1 MAGALS
7 GLVDSVHERGDVL
20 GVTVGFSLL
29 RATAQGARAGVLHTR
44 RGDIPTP
51 VFMPVATRASFRHIS
66 LADARSSGA
75 QIILS
80 NTYHLLDAPGPEV
93 FESFGDIHRFMGWTG
108 AVLTDSGGYQIFS
121 LPGERSITAR
131 GAHFRLPSG
140 RKHLLTPESSI
151 EMQQAIGSEIMM
163 ALDVCVDSTSNEL
176 HTREAMATTHAWAAR
191 SLEAHARR
199 PRGQALFGIVQGG
212 VHPVLREESAAA
224 ITALPFDGFAIGG
237 LAVGETRSERETM
250 TALCTPLLPPHKPRY
265 LMGVGTPLDLVEAVH
280 RGVDLFDCIL
290 PTKMAQQGWAY
301 TFRGVLEAMR
311 PAMRHAQGPLEP
323 GCTCLACQSQ
333 PLGYIHHLLRVG
345 NAQGV
350 RWLAIHNIHHTQAL
364 MARLRRAILADGW
377 DALYH
382 ELCQQLPQ
390 RLKEPL
396 LG

>member
-1 MAGALS
+1 M
-7 GLVDSVHERGDVL
+7 
-20 GVTVGFSLL
+20 TVGFSLL
-29 RATAQGARAGVLHTR
+29 HTTGSGARAGVLHTR
-44 RGDIPTP
+44 RGEIPTP

-66 LADARSSGA
+66 LDDARSSGA
-75 QIILS
+75 KIILS
-80 NTYHLLDAPGPEV
+80 NTYHLLDAPGPAV

-121 LPGERSITAR
+121 LPGERSITQR

-140 RKHLLTPESSI
+140 RRHLLTPESSI
-151 EMQQAIGSEIMM
+151 EVQQAIGSEIMM
-163 ALDVCVDSTSNEL
+163 ALDVCVDSTSDERR
-176 HTREAMATTHAWAAR
+176 TREAMATTHAWAAR
-191 SLEAHARR
+191 SLEAHARK

-212 VHPVLREESAAA
+212 VHAELRAESAAA

-237 LAVGETRSERETM
+237 LAVGETRSERESM
-250 TALCTPLLPPHKPRY
+250 TALCTALLPQDKPRY
-265 LMGVGTPLDLVEAVH
+265 LMGVGTPLDLVEAVQ

-301 TFRGVLEAMR
+301 TFQGVLEAMR
-311 PAMRHAQGPLEP
+311 PSMQHAQGPLEP
-323 GCTCLACQSQ
+323 GCTCLACHSQ

-364 MARLRRAILADGW
+364 MARLRSAILTDGW
-377 DALYH
+377 PALYA
-382 ELCQQLPQ
+382 ELSERLPR

-396 LG
+396 RG

>member
-1 MAGALS
+1 LTAWTRGATCA
-7 GLVDSVHERGDVL
+7 

-29 RATAQGARAGVLHTR
+29 RTTLPGARAGVLHTR

-66 LADARSSGA
+66 LDDARSTSA
-75 QIILS
+75 KIILS

-93 FESFGDIHRFMGWTG
+93 FESFGDIHRFMGWAG

-121 LPGERSITAR
+121 LPGERSITQR

-140 RKHLLTPESSI
+140 RKHLLTPESSV
-151 EMQQAIGSEIMM
+151 EMQQAIGSDIMM
-163 ALDVCVDSTSNEL
+163 ALDVCVDSTSDEL
-176 HTREAMATTHAWAAR
+176 RTREAMATTHAWAAR

-199 PRGQALFGIVQGG
+199 QRGQALFGIVQGG
-212 VHPVLREESAAA
+212 VHPALREESAAA

-237 LAVGETRSERETM
+237 LAVGETRTERETM
-250 TALCTPLLPPHKPRY
+250 TALCTALLPEDKPRY
-265 LMGVGTPLDLVEAVH
+265 LMGVGTPLDLVQAVH
-280 RGVDLFDCIL
+280 RGVDMFDCIL

-301 TFRGVLEAMR
+301 TFQGVLEAMR
-311 PAMRHAQGPLEP
+311 PAMQHAQGPLEP

-350 RWLAIHNIHHTQAL
+350 RWLAIHNIHHLQAL
-364 MARLRRAILADGW
+364 MARLRGAILADAW
-377 DALYH
+377 QTLY
-382 ELCQQLPQ
+382 LQLSERLPH
-390 RLKEPL
+390 RLKSPL
-396 LG
+396 LSAAEFSP

>member
-1 MAGALS
+1 M
-7 GLVDSVHERGDVL
+7 
-20 GVTVGFSLL
+20 TVGFSLVST
-29 RATAQGARAGVLHTR
+29 TAGGARAGVLHTR
-44 RGDIPTP
+44 RGDISTP

-66 LADARSSGA
+66 MDDARSTHA

-93 FESFGDIHRFMGWTG
+93 FSSFGDIHRFMGWQG

-121 LPGERSITAR
+121 LPGERRITQR
-131 GAHFRLPSG
+131 GAQFRLPSG

-151 EMQQAIGSEIMM
+151 AMQQAIGSDIMM
-163 ALDVCVDSTSNEL
+163 VLDVCVESTSDEL
-176 HTREAMATTHAWAAR
+176 RTREAMATTHAWAAR
-191 SLEAHARR
+191 SLEAHTRKTS
-199 PRGQALFGIVQGG
+199 GQALFGIVQGG
-212 VHPVLREESAAA
+212 VHAALREQSAKQ

-250 TALCTPLLPPHKPRY
+250 TALCTALLPKDRPRY

-280 RGVDLFDCIL
+280 RGVDMFDCIL
-290 PTKMAQQGWAY
+290 PTKMAQQGYAY

-311 PAMRHAQGPLEP
+311 PAMQHGQGPVEP

-333 PLGYIHHLLRVG
+333 PVGYIHHLLRVG

-350 RWLAIHNIHHTQAL
+350 RWLAIHNIHHMQML
-364 MARLRRAILADGW
+364 MARLRSAILDDEW
-377 DALYH
+377 ESLYV
-382 ELCQQLPQ
+382 ELSEHLPR
-390 RLKEPL
+390 RLKTPL

>member
-1 MAGALS
+1 M
-7 GLVDSVHERGDVL
+7 
-20 GVTVGFSLL
+20 TVGFSLL
-29 RATAQGARAGVLHTR
+29 RATEQGARAGVLHTR

-66 LADARSSGA
+66 LDDARSTGA
-75 QIILS
+75 KIILS

-93 FESFGDIHRFMGWTG
+93 FESFGDIHRFMGWAG

-121 LPGERSITAR
+121 LPGERSITGR

-140 RKHLLTPESSI
+140 RRHLLTPESSI
-151 EMQQAIGSEIMM
+151 AVQQAIGSDIMM
-163 ALDVCVDSTSNEL
+163 ALDVCVDSTSDE
-176 HTREAMATTHAWAAR
+176 HRTREAMATTHAWAVR

-199 PRGQALFGIVQGG
+199 QRGQALFGIVQGG
-212 VHPVLREESAAA
+212 VHPALREESAAA
-224 ITALPFDGFAIGG
+224 ISALPFDGFAIGG

-250 TALCTPLLPPHKPRY
+250 TALCTQLLPQDKPRY
-265 LMGVGTPLDLVEAVH
+265 LMGVGTPFDLVQAVH

-301 TFRGVLEAMR
+301 TFQGVLEAMR
-311 PAMRHAQGPLEP
+311 PAMQHAQGPLEP

-364 MARLRRAILADGW
+364 MSRLRDAILSDNW
-377 DALYH
+377 RTVYL
-382 ELCQQLPQ
+382 ESSERLPR
-390 RLKEPL
+390 RLKQPL

>member
-1 MAGALS
+1 M
-7 GLVDSVHERGDVL
+7 
-20 GVTVGFSLL
+20 TVGFSLL
-29 RATAQGARAGVLHTR
+29 RATGQGARAGVLHTR

-66 LADARSSGA
+66 LCDARSTGA

-93 FESFGDIHRFMGWTG
+93 FQSFGDIHRFMGWAG

-121 LPGERSITAR
+121 LPGERSITQR

-140 RKHLLTPESSI
+140 RRHLLTPESSI

-163 ALDVCVDSTSNEL
+163 ALDVCVDSTSDEL
-176 HTREAMATTHAWAAR
+176 RTREAMATTHAWAAR
-191 SLEAHARR
+191 SLEAHALRQ
-199 PRGQALFGIVQGG
+199 RGQALFGIVQGG
-212 VHPVLREESAAA
+212 VHVALREESAAA

-250 TALCTPLLPPHKPRY
+250 TALCTALLPEDKPRY

-280 RGVDLFDCIL
+280 RGVDMFDCIL

-301 TFRGVLEAMR
+301 TFQGVLETMR
-311 PAMRHAQGPLEP
+311 PSMQHALGPLEP
-323 GCTCLACQSQ
+323 GCSCLACQSQ

-364 MARLRRAILADGW
+364 MSCLRSAILAEGW
-377 DALYH
+377 GALYA
-382 ELCQQLPQ
+382 ELTLRLPQ